1 MLVCEDAIGYRM
13 LIRRWLEDAG
23 VEVVGEAPTWPEA
36 ERLAEELQP
45 DAVVADLW
53 MPTLDVDALTRLRTR
68 APSAAIVNAK
78 AASGLG
84 LSDLVWSFAPPPKEP
99 PTRLV
104 EVPATTPESVALAK
118 ELKRRGFRFVGPTT
132 AYAAMQACGLV
143 NDHLAGCVA
152 RDGS

>member
-53 MPTLDVDALTRLRTR
+53 MPTLDVDALGRLRHL
-68 APSAAIVNAK
+68 APNAAIVSL
-78 AASGLG
+78 SGL
-84 LSDLVWSFAPPPKEP
+84 SVEESQ
-99 PTRLV
+99 RLV
-104 EVPATTPESVALAK
+104 GETGAVDLFLSKRQPPADIVESL
-118 ELKRRGFRFVGPTT
+118 RSFV
-132 AYAAMQACGLV
+132 
-143 NDHLAGCVA
+143 
-152 RDGS
+152 RERISGSAS